1 MPFYFN
7 LFSYL
12 FILSVRQ
19 PGPEWREIISYCPSS
34 QFRGSKGHC
43 KTNDKGYHF
52 LISYYMPGTVL
63 RAYISPFNLHA
74 IPTWWIFSRQLAPF
88 CRWIN
93 RGPEMNWL
101 ACSLSAKGDRG
112 RQPSWA
118 DPRALVPA
126 TVIHCVLQRS
136 YKHITYFSFLCK
148 LPDKTSL
155 PWTESWVRTYSL
167 RTRRWSR
174 VGSQHGQFCNHRTCG
189 SSGHAGKAAP
199 PSPGHPL
206 CGEAGVGWGR
216 PLDSRVALSPLP
228 RRSRGIPINTWQ
240 RCVLLFQVLDTQHQ
254 NE

>member
-52 LISYYMPGTVL
+52 LISYYMPGIVL

-136 YKHITYFSFLCK
+136 YKHTTYFSFLCK

-174 VGSQHGQFCNHRTCG
+174 VGVSTGSFAIIARVAAQAMLGKQHPPLLATP
-189 SSGHAGKAAP
+189 SVGK
-199 PSPGHPL
+199 L
-206 CGEAGVGWGR
+206 GWGGGDR
-216 PLDSRVALSPLP
+216 WTP
-228 RRSRGIPINTWQ
+228 
-240 RCVLLFQVLDTQHQ
+240 
-254 NE
+254 E